1 MQGADFDAI
10 VRAVVRELG
19 GQAGGGAAGF
29 VQAPPAPQTNGGAG
43 GGLAMVPHPPNTRL
57 IADPPLA
64 TREPSP
70 QRERYGAGKTKVTV
84 LGAGHGGSAMAGH
97 LTLLG
102 FDVTVFSIYGRELE
116 PIEAKGGVEL
126 IGEEV
131 RGNAKYARV
140 CRSIDEAVAGAD
152 LIMIAAPAIAHRVY
166 ATLLAPILR
175 DGQIVCLNP
184 GRTGGAL
191 EFAQVL
197 TRFACRADIILGE
210 TQTFIYAAEQRGPGQ
225 VEILKE
231 KFRMRASALPAS
243 TNDQFMN
250 ALRGLYPQ
258 IEPAENVLETS
269 INNVGGVVHPT
280 AMLLNTHLIEEVAGG
295 NTDLRFYKN
304 QIGPTVANLVMERMD
319 DEKCNLGRALGLREI
334 WTVKEW
340 YEQSYRVTGSDMW
353 DAMQRNPYYEGFT
366 APPHI
371 LNYNHLVD
379 EIPNTLVPV
388 SELGRALGVDT
399 QMTDVIIDLGCAMTQ
414 IDFRKHGR
422 TLSVLGLDGMTRD
435 EVLHYVN
442 FEPLGGRCRELG
454 VCRALPYYR

>member
-1 MQGADFDAI
+1 MAGADFDAI

-19 GQAGGGAAGF
+19 GAGGGASSF
-29 VQAPPAPQTNGGAG
+29 VQAPPQANGGG
-43 GGLAMVPHPPNTRL
+43 GGLAVVPHPPNNRR
-57 IADPPLA
+57 IPDPALA
-64 TREPSP
+64 AREPSP
-70 QRERYGAGKTKVTV
+70 VRERYGAGKTKVTV

-102 FDVTVFSIYGRELE
+102 FDVTVFSAYGRELD

-131 RGNAKYARV
+131 RGTARYARI
-140 CRSIDEAVAGAD
+140 CRSIDDAIRGAN
-152 LIMIAAPAIAHRVY
+152 LIMIAAPAVAHRVY
-166 ATLLAPILR
+166 ATLLAPILQ

-197 TRFACRADIILGE
+197 TRFACRADIVLGE
-210 TQTFIYAAEQRGPGQ
+210 TQTFIYAAEQRGPGT

-231 KFRMRASALPAS
+231 KFRMRASALPARD
-243 TNDQFMN
+243 NDAFIQ

-269 INNVGGVVHPT
+269 LNNVGGVVHPT
-280 AMLLNTHLIEEVAGG
+280 AMLLNTHLIEQVAGG
-295 NTDLRFYKN
+295 ATDLRFYKN
-304 QIGPTVANLVMERMD
+304 QIGPTVAELVMERMD
-319 DEKCNLGRALGLREI
+319 DEKCSIGRVFGLREI

-340 YEQSYRVTGSDMW
+340 YEQSYRVTGSSMF

-366 APPHI
+366 APEH
-371 LNYNHLVD
+371 LMKYNHLLD

-388 SELGRALGVDT
+388 SELGRAFGVDT
-399 QMTDVIIDLGCAMTQ
+399 QMTDVIIDLACAMTQ
-414 IDFRKHGR
+414 IDLRKHGR
-422 TLSVLGLDGMTRD
+422 TLSLLGLDGMTRD
-435 EVLHYVN
+435 EILNYVN
-442 FEPLGGRCRELG
+442 FEPLGGRCREIG
-454 VCRALPYYR
+454 VCRTLPYYA

>member
-19 GQAGGGAAGF
+19 GQGAGGASSL
-29 VQAPPAPQTNGGAG
+29 VQAPPNGGAG

-57 IADPPLA
+57 IPDPPLA

-70 QRERYGAGKTKVTV
+70 HRERYGAGKTKVTV

-102 FDVTVFSIYGRELE
+102 FDVTVFSIYGRELD
-116 PIEAKGGVEL
+116 PIEAKGGVDM

-131 RGNAKYARV
+131 RGQAKYARI
-140 CRSIDEAVAGAD
+140 CRPIDEAVKGAD

-166 ATLLAPILR
+166 ATLLAPILQ
-175 DGQIVCLNP
+175 DGQVICLNP

-197 TRFACRADIILGE
+197 TRFACRADIVLGE
-210 TQTFIYAAEQRGPGQ
+210 TQTFIYAAEQRGPGT

-243 TNDQFMN
+243 ANDQFIN
-250 ALRGLYPQ
+250 VIRGLYPQ
-258 IEPAENVLETS
+258 IEAGENVLETS
-269 INNVGGVVHPT
+269 INNIGGVVHPT
-280 AMLLNTHLIEEVAGG
+280 AMLLNSHVVEEVAGG

-304 QIGPTVANLVMERMD
+304 QIGPTVANLVMEQMD
-319 DEKCNLGRALGLREI
+319 GEKCELARTFGLREI
-334 WTVKEW
+334 WSVKEW

-371 LNYNHLVD
+371 LTYNHLVD

-399 QMTDVIIDLGCAMTQ
+399 TMTDVIIDLGCAMTQ

-422 TLSVLGLDGMTRD
+422 TLEVLGLDGMTKD
-435 EVLHYVN
+435 EMLHYVN
-442 FEPLGGRCRELG
+442 FEPLGGRCREIG